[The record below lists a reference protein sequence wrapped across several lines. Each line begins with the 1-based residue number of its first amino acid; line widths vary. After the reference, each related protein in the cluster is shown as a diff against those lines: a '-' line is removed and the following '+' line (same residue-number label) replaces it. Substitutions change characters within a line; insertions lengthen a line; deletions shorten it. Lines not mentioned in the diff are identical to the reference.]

1 MDEPELVMQILE
13 RFSKLKQTDRDIPRE
28 LEEYITFV
36 ARTGDSVYH
45 WYVKSYAMTKAS
57 FISQLNSIYRALVKH
72 LFREKLINVITQF
85 YNDSPNIKGK

>member
-13 RFSKLKQTDRDIPRE
+13 RFSKLKQNDRDIPRE

-45 WYVKSYAMTKAS
+45 W
-57 FISQLNSIYRALVKH
+57 
-72 LFREKLINVITQF
+72 
-85 YNDSPNIKGK
+85 

>member
-13 RFSKLKQTDRDIPRE
+13 RFSKLKQNDRDIPRE

-45 WYVKSYAMTKAS
+45 WCVIFFNNSYAMTKALL
-57 FISQLNSIYRALVKH
+57 ISQL
-72 LFREKLINVITQF
+72 
-85 YNDSPNIKGK
+85 

>member
-13 RFSKLKQTDRDIPRE
+13 RFSKMKQSDRDIPRE

-45 WYVKSYAMTKAS
+45 WY
-57 FISQLNSIYRALVKH
+57 
-72 LFREKLINVITQF
+72 
-85 YNDSPNIKGK
+85 IKIANNFMS